1 MTDMT
6 DTTRRICA
14 DGKTWPWPR
23 NEYARKLFK
32 LGFRM
37 REWLVRN
44 VEISDGDSQYRFKCR
59 TFPEFSR
66 SMKLFLKEP
75 GTCDWIRDQVKPGD
89 VFYDIGANIG
99 IYTILAARHTGD
111 SGRVYAFEPHS
122 ANFTRLLDNIRV
134 NNFEHIVK
142 PCNFALH
149 DKQGFFPF
157 NYASGKAGSA
167 ESQLAS
173 VTDAHRE
180 EFRPE
185 IAELKYAAPVD
196 ALVTQEEFLPP
207 QHIKIDVDGN
217 ELLILQ
223 GMSKLLTGP
232 GRPKTIQVEI
242 NRPYRDGILAF
253 MTGHGYL
260 LADRHYKRY
269 GLELIARGNDPEDHS
284 YNAIFKPAA
293 TTAN

>member
-1 MTDMT
+1 MKGTIRSIRT
-6 DTTRRICA
+6 
-14 DGKTWPWPR
+14 DGKTWPWPK
-23 NEYARKLFK
+23 NEYVRKLFK
-32 LGFRM
+32 LGFRL

-44 VEISDGDSQYRFKCR
+44 VEISDGDSRYRFLCR

-66 SMKLFLKEP
+66 SMKFFIKEP
-75 GTCDWIRDQVKPGD
+75 GTCDWIKNEVKPGD

-99 IYTILAARHTGD
+99 IYTILAAHYAGD
-111 SGRVYAFEPHS
+111 NGRVYAFEPHS

-134 NNFEHIVK
+134 NSFEHIVK

-157 NYASGKAGSA
+157 NYASGKAGTA

-173 VTDAHRE
+173 VIDAHKV
-180 EFRPE
+180 EFQPE
-185 IAELKYAAPVD
+185 ISELKYAVPVD
-196 ALVTQEEFLPP
+196 ELVSAEEFLPP

-223 GMSKLLTGP
+223 GMSKLLDSP

-242 NRPYRDGILAF
+242 NKPYKDGILAF
-253 MTGHGYL
+253 MSEHGYYL
-260 LADRHYKRY
+260 SDRHYTRY
-269 GLELIARGNDPEDHS
+269 GLELIDKGNDPEDHS
-284 YNAIFKPAA
+284 YNAIFRPSAEP
-293 TTAN
+293 